1 MQKEA
6 FISGEERSVGQGG
19 SEALTSQ
26 EGISFVGRSFAAT
39 VIFLGA
45 GVSKAQSWVEER
57 GCSQATVVPKSAG
70 GTDIGQAG
78 PSSG

>member
-19 SEALTSQ
+19 SEALAPQ
-26 EGISFVGRSFAAT
+26 EDISFVGRSFAAT

-45 GVSKAQSWVEER
+45 GVSKAQSWIEER
-57 GCSQATVVPKSAG
+57 GCYQATVVPKSAG
-70 GTDIGQAG
+70 GTYTGQVG
-78 PSSG
+78 TSSG